1 MNEKD
6 LKQLFVSSVRSG
18 HIKGNTATNYS
29 NNNNNDYHT
38 DDDTSLFF
46 PKSANSDVDIRIKD
60 EGYFRSF
67 DLVIAVI
74 DKRNNCNSSDIIYDS
89 IEAYDNYVNILMRS
103 GILTQFAKTE
113 RCRIDWIR
121 FYPVEV
127 KSDNDVLD
135 ERLPN
140 QILNAIL
147 TFGRSVIVLDEKH
160 SQRLKRQRMLN
171 LIPSTIIGYT
181 GQDDYFDLLSVFDK
195 LVTNAMFNIQKR
207 RLARILLENGVTE
220 KLDKVYQSITNIQRL
235 NQKLA
240 FGELYDDRVIFLKE
254 EIEFLRRLMDLEVRS
269 EKKQVAYLVK
279 ETKNNKITDYI

>member
-103 GILTQFAKTE
+103 GILTQFAKTK

-160 SQRLKRQRMLN
+160 SQRVKRQRMLN

>member
-46 PKSANSDVDIRIKD
+46 PTSANSDVDIRIKD

-89 IEAYDNYVNILMRS
+89 IEAYDNYLNILMRS

-160 SQRLKRQRMLN
+160 SKRTKRQGILR
-171 LIPSTIIGYT
+171 LIPATIIGYT
-181 GQDDYFDLLSVFDK
+181 GKDDHFEILSVFDK
-195 LVTNAMFNIQKR
+195 LITNAIFNIQKR
-207 RLARILLENGVTE
+207 KLVKILVDNGIKNKT
-220 KLDKVYQSITNIQRL
+220 DKIYRCIANIQRI

-240 FGELYDDRVIFLKE
+240 FNQLYNENIVFVNE
-254 EIEFLRRLMDLEVRS
+254 EIEFIQKLINIQTIS
-269 EKKQVAYLVK
+269 EKKQLSS
-279 ETKNNKITDYI
+279 

>member
-160 SQRLKRQRMLN
+160 SQRVKRQRMLN

-207 RLARILLENGVTE
+207 RLARILLEYGVTD
-220 KLDKVYQSITNIQRL
+220 KLDKLYQSITNIQRL

-240 FGELYDDRVIFLKE
+240 FGELYDERVIFLKE

>member
-46 PKSANSDVDIRIKD
+46 PTSANSDVDIRIKD

-89 IEAYDNYVNILMRS
+89 IEAYDNYLNILMRS

-207 RLARILLENGVTE
+207 RLARILLEYGVTD
-220 KLDKVYQSITNIQRL
+220 KLDKLYQSITNIQRL

-240 FGELYDDRVIFLKE
+240 FGELYDERVIFLKE

>member
-1 MNEKD
+1 MNEKE
-6 LKQLFVSSVRSG
+6 LKQLFISSVRSG
-18 HIKGNTATNYS
+18 HIKTNTAPNYSSSKTNYYNGS
-29 NNNNNDYHT
+29 DEIGRH
-38 DDDTSLFF
+38 FF
-46 PKSANSDVDIRIKD
+46 PTSANPEVDIKIKD

-74 DKRNNCNSSDIIYDS
+74 DKRNNCNSNIIYDS
-89 IEAYDNYVNILMRS
+89 IEAYDNYFNVLMRS
-103 GILTQFAKTE
+103 GILAQFAKSE

-127 KSDNDVLD
+127 KSDSDVLD

-160 SQRLKRQRMLN
+160 SQRIKGRGTLN
-171 LIPSTIIGYT
+171 LIPCTIIGYA
-181 GQDDYFDLLSVFDK
+181 GKDDYFNLLSVFDK

-207 RLARILLENGVTE
+207 RLARILQENGVTA
-220 KLDKVYQSITNIQRL
+220 KIDKIYQCISNIQKL

-240 FGELYDDRVIFLKE
+240 FGELYDDSVIFLQE
-254 EIEFLRRLMDLEVRS
+254 EIEFLQGLINLNVHS
-269 EKKQVAYLVK
+269 EKKQLAYLVNN
-279 ETKNNKITDYI
+279 TKDNKITDYI